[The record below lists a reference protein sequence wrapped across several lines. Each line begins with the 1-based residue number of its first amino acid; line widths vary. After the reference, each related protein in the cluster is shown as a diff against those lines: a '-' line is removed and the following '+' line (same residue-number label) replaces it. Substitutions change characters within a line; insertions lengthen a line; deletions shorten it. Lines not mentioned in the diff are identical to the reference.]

1 MAEKQKI
8 TVQRTIDAPADKVF
22 EVLTNPGRH
31 AEFDGAGMVRSDE
44 KSDRIQAVGDVF
56 TMNMT
61 NERMGDYQTDNHV
74 TAYDENKMVGWK
86 TAPVGSEPPGWEW
99 LWDLDSQGSATT
111 VVTHTYD
118 WSHVTD
124 SEVLKRVGFP
134 LIGREQLEETLNRL
148 AAAVA

>member
-1 MAEKQKI
+1 MAEEQKI
-8 TVQRTIDAPADKVF
+8 TVQRTIDAPADRIF
-22 EVLTNPGRH
+22 EVLTNPERH
-31 AEFDGAGMVRSDE
+31 AELDGSGMVRSDE

-61 NERMGDYQTDNHV
+61 NEWMGDYQTDNHV

-86 TAPVGSEPPGWEW
+86 TAQRDAEPVGWEW
-99 LWDLDSQGSATT
+99 LWDLDSRGSATT

-124 SEVLKRVGFP
+124 PKVLKQISFP
-134 LIGREQLEETLNRL
+134 LIAREQLEETLNQL